1 MYKYNKKYFEVIDT
15 EEKAY
20 WLGFIA
26 ADGNVRKDFLKMRIE
41 LNIKDKNHLEKFKK
55 SLDANVP
62 IKEYIRPNN
71 HSCYLDINCKQ
82 LCLNLNELGI
92 TPNKSLTLEVR
103 WEKIPEKL
111 IKYFIRG
118 YFDGDGSLNLYE
130 SRGYDEW
137 ELSFIGS
144 EKTLNYFI
152 DFFGIRK
159 NLYSCGNNFRYCYK
173 SKKDIKKV
181 LETFYND
188 DKIYLDRKYDKVQQF
203 MRPQRL
209 PSDNLNG

>member
-1 MYKYNKKYFEVIDT
+1 M
-15 EEKAY
+15 
-20 WLGFIA
+20 
-26 ADGNVRKDFLKMRIE
+26 
-41 LNIKDKNHLEKFKK
+41 
-55 SLDANVP
+55 
-62 IKEYIRPNN
+62 
-71 HSCYLDINCKQ
+71 
-82 LCLNLNELGI
+82 
-92 TPNKSLTLEVR
+92 R

-130 SRGYDEW
+130 SRGYEEW

-144 EKTLNYFI
+144 KKTLNYFI

-188 DKIYLDRKYDKVQQF
+188 DKIYLDRKYSKVQQF